1 MMQEF
6 FIIIVR
12 NAVYNSM
19 IPEKPDT
26 RFLDTYFQSAT
37 TKFLVKTMDTKSKE
51 LTINSMIVSEE
62 RFKDGIIDN
71 ICEIE

>member
-1 MMQEF
+1 MQEF
-6 FIIIVR
+6 FLSIVR
-12 NAVYNSM
+12 NAVYNSE

-26 RFLDTYFQSAT
+26 RFLETYFQSTT
-37 TKFLVKTMDTKSKE
+37 TKFLVKTMDTESKE
-51 LTINSMIVSEE
+51 LTIHSMIDSEE